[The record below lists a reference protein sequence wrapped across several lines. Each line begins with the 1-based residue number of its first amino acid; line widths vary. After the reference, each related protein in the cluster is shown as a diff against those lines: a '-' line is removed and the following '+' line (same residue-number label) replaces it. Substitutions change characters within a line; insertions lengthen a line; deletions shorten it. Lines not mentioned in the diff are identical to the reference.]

1 MMSDVH
7 PISLGQVLFEA
18 PFPQVPLILG
28 FTANVSAAVGI

>member
-7 PISLGQVLFEA
+7 PISLGPFLFEV
-18 PFPQVPLILG
+18 PFPQVSFVLG